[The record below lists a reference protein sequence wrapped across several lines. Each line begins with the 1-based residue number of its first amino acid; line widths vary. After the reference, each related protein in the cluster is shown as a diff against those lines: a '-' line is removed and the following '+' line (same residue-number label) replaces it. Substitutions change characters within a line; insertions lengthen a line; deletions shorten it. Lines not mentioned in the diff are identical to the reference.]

1 MPWRPL
7 ALVVLAGFGL
17 LLTSVAA
24 RAEDTA
30 KSLYAA
36 GKQEGKVVVWT
47 PLEIGLYKKIAAKFA
62 QRYPGI
68 EIEAF
73 RIQPGPAIERLVTE
87 AKAGQVNVD
96 LIDPN
101 IAYLPL
107 LIARG
112 LLEPYPWDSVFGV
125 DAQRLLFDKRALVLG
140 HYDLPIGYN
149 TSLVGPD
156 DIRSW
161 DDLAEPKWRGKLLL
175 EARGF
180 PLGILAA
187 KWGEERTL
195 AYIQKLLDNR
205 PIIIKGAQG
214 TAEALAGGQGALA
227 IGAYAA
233 RLTLFKEAGAPV
245 DWARVGPIP
254 AQQVAVAP
262 IKGSPHPNAA
272 KLLAAYWTTAEAQQI
287 FYEDQRFGM
296 VGYYQSPRGEELRKR
311 GIEVVLET
319 TDIDKD
325 KRLLEMAGRAIG
337 GMN

>member
-1 MPWRPL
+1 MPWRPSTL
-7 ALVVLAGFGL
+7 AALAALGL
-17 LLTSVAA
+17 LLAPAAA

-30 KSLYAA
+30 TSLYDA

-101 IAYLPL
+101 IAYLPI
-107 LIARG
+107 LIERG

-140 HYDLPIGYN
+140 HYDMPIGYN
-149 TSLVGPD
+149 TSLVGAD
-156 DIRSW
+156 DIQSW
-161 DDLAEPKWRGKLLL
+161 DDLTEPKWRGKLLL

-180 PLGILAA
+180 ALGILAE
-187 KWGEERTL
+187 KWGEARTL
-195 AYIQKLLDNR
+195 AFIRKLLDNR

-214 TAEALAGGQGALA
+214 MAEALAGGQGSVA

-233 RLTLFKEAGAPV
+233 RLT
-245 DWARVGPIP
+245 
-254 AQQVAVAP
+254 
-262 IKGSPHPNAA
+262 
-272 KLLAAYWTTAEAQQI
+272 
-287 FYEDQRFGM
+287 
-296 VGYYQSPRGEELRKR
+296 
-311 GIEVVLET
+311 
-319 TDIDKD
+319 
-325 KRLLEMAGRAIG
+325 
-337 GMN
+337 